1 MDDDFV
7 YLYID
12 SSQKLK
18 IYILDNLESQFR
30 TLGSFRKLNFDLL
43 SSFHGGKQG
52 MNKFTDRERL
62 EYVKEYKA
70 SGLSVKE
77 FSESRGISRT
87 TMRDWINAFES
98 ITGGFIKVDAQLKG
112 EGDIAKNGDYRM
124 NMLSQ
129 EQITGKYSH
138 FTRFDHS
145 IVVIEFNGLKI
156 TTSLEHARVILG
168 DYYEKNRG
176 EC

>member
-1 MDDDFV
+1 
-7 YLYID
+7 
-12 SSQKLK
+12 
-18 IYILDNLESQFR
+18 
-30 TLGSFRKLNFDLL
+30 
-43 SSFHGGKQG
+43 

-62 EYVKEYKA
+62 EYVQEYKA

-129 EQITGKYSH
+129 EQITGKSSH
-138 FTRFDHS
+138 FTRFDRS

-176 EC
+176 KC

>member
-1 MDDDFV
+1 MDC
-7 YLYID
+7 IR
-12 SSQKLK
+12 
-18 IYILDNLESQFR
+18 QFR
-30 TLGSFRKLNFDLL
+30 TLGLFWKLNSDLL
-43 SSFHGGKQG
+43 SSFHGG
-52 MNKFTDRERL
+52 NKFTDRERL

-98 ITGGFIKVDAQLKG
+98 ITGGFIKIDAQLKG

-129 EQITGKYSH
+129 EQITGKSSH
-138 FTRFDHS
+138 FTRFDRS

-176 EC
+176 KC